1 MRGKG
6 NNPLNFGIY
15 IHWPFCLS
23 KCPYCDFFSQVK
35 KDVPQEKIIAEYLQD
50 LDFYHHLTSS
60 QTVSSIFFGGG
71 TPSLIEPKNIAKII
85 EHINKLWPMAEKVE
99 ISLEANPNTD
109 KPHLFSDLKTAGIN
123 RLSLGVQALNDSDLK
138 FLGRTHTVKQAM
150 NSINEVL
157 KTFDNHSFDLIYA
170 RPQQILA
177 NWEKEL
183 QQATNFGFKHLSL
196 YQLTIEEGTIF
207 YKQGLEALEE
217 ETASQMYQFTNDFLA
232 TQGYLQYEISNYAQE
247 GFASS
252 HNQIYWNGDNYLG
265 IGKSAHGRIK
275 NADKIYAT
283 THRCQLE
290 ELTSQE
296 RAEELLLMGLRLNCG
311 INKASFYNHCG
322 LEFDAFINQSKLQR
336 LIEQDFII
344 NNTQAIKA
352 TPSGQLVLNKII
364 EELCP

>member
-1 MRGKG
+1 MQILK
-6 NNPLNFGIY
+6 NSSTSFGIY

-35 KDVPQEKIIAEYLQD
+35 KDIPQEKIIAEYLQD
-50 LDFYHHLTSS
+50 LDFYHQLTS
-60 QTVSSIFFGGG
+60 QQIVSSIFFGGG
-71 TPSLIEPKNIAKII
+71 TPSLIEPKNITTII
-85 EHINKLWPMAEKVE
+85 EHIYKLWPMARNVE

-157 KTFDNHSFDLIYA
+157 KIFDNHSFDLIYA
-170 RPQQILA
+170 RPQQTLS

-183 QQATNFGFKHLSL
+183 EQALNFGFKHLSM
-196 YQLTIEEGTIF
+196 YQLTIEEGTVF
-207 YKQGLEALEE
+207 YKQGLESLEE
-217 ETASQMYQFTNDFLA
+217 DAASQMYQFTNAFLA
-232 TQGYLQYEISNYAQE
+232 AHNYNQYEISNYAQE

-252 HNQIYWNGDNYLG
+252 HNQIYWEGNDYLG

-275 NADKIYAT
+275 NSGKIYAT

-296 RAEELLLMGLRLNCG
+296 RAEELVIMGLRLNRG
-311 INKASFYNHCG
+311 IDKAVFHHNCD

-344 NNTQAIKA
+344 NNTQTIKA
-352 TPSGQLVLNKII
+352 TASGQLVLNKII